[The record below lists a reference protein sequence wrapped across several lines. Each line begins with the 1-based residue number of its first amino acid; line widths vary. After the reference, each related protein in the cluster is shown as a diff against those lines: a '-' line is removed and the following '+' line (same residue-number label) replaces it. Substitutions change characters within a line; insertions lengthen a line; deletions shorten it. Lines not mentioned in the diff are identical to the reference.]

1 MKLATIAKYVDQPM
15 ILNKLDNKMPKLLIL
30 AGGTLGVAD
39 SIKTAKKDK
48 KMPRRSLY
56 KMLLLF
62 QVQLE
67 HLYSVLEDLKSAIKK
82 FLTD

>member
-48 KMPRRSLY
+48 KKCQEETCTKCYYYFKYNWSIFTRY
-56 KMLLLF
+56 
-62 QVQLE
+62 
-67 HLYSVLEDLKSAIKK
+67 
-82 FLTD
+82 

>member
-39 SIKTAKKDK
+39 SIKTAKK
-48 KMPRRSLY
+48 
-56 KMLLLF
+56 
-62 QVQLE
+62 
-67 HLYSVLEDLKSAIKK
+67 IKK
-82 FLTD
+82 CQEEACTKCYYYFKYNWSIFTRY